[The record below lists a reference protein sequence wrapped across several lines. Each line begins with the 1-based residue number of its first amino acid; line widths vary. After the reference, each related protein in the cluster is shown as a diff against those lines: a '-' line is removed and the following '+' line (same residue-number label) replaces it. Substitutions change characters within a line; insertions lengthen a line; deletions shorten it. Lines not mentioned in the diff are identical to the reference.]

1 MLDRKNIISDKL
13 KNINSKESVTV
24 SLRNHSSSPRKM
36 RLIANI
42 IRNKNINYALSIL
55 KYNKNKVSSII
66 HKTLCSAL
74 SNWQLKNKDKDIEES
89 NLYVRSI
96 NVNNART
103 LKSIRPAPQ
112 GKWNRIRKKFNHLI
126 INISSRN
133 INYGTK
139 NKSNR

>member
-1 MLDRKNIISDKL
+1 MEYKKNIIINDKDDISIL
-13 KNINSKESVTV
+13 
-24 SLRNHSSSPRKM
+24 LRNHSSSPRKM

-42 IRNKNINYALSIL
+42 IRNKDINFALSIL

-74 SNWQLKNKDKDIEES
+74 SNWQLKNKDKDIEDS
-89 NLYVRSI
+89 NLYI
-96 NVNNART
+96 KNIIVNSARM
-103 LKSIRPAPQ
+103 LKTIRPAPQ
-112 GKWNRIRKKFNHLI
+112 GKWNRIRKKFNHLM

-139 NKSNR
+139 NKSNS

>member
-1 MLDRKNIISDKL
+1 MGDNKKNILSEKV
-13 KNINSKESVTV
+13 KNIDEDVSV
-24 SLRNHSSSPRKM
+24 SLRHHSSSPRKM

-55 KYNKNKVSSII
+55 KFNKNKVSNVI

-74 SNWQLKNKDKDIEES
+74 SNWQLKNQDKDIEDS
-89 NLYVRSI
+89 KLYIRNI
-96 NVNNART
+96 FVNHART

-133 INYGTK
+133 DNYGTK
-139 NKSNR
+139 NKSNC

>member
-1 MLDRKNIISDKL
+1 MIDKKKMISDKL
-13 KNINSKESVTV
+13 KDINLKDSVSV

-42 IRNKNINYALSIL
+42 IRNKSINYALSIL

-74 SNWQLKNKDKDIEES
+74 SNWQIKNQDKDIEDS
-89 NLYVRSI
+89 NLYIRSI
-96 NVNNART
+96 NVNSART

-112 GKWNRIRKKFNHLI
+112 GKWNRIRKKFNHLM

-133 INYGTK
+133 I
-139 NKSNR
+139 

>member
-1 MLDRKNIISDKL
+1 MIYKKTINSEEL
-13 KNINSKESVTV
+13 KNKNEDFSI
-24 SLRNHSSSPRKM
+24 SLRNNSSSPRKM
-36 RLIANI
+36 RLVANI

-55 KYNKNKVSSII
+55 KFNKNKVSNII

-74 SNWQLKNKDKDIEES
+74 SNWQLKNKNKDIEDS
-89 NLYVRSI
+89 NFYI
-96 NVNNART
+96 KNIIVNNGRM

-133 INYGTK
+133 INHGTK
-139 NKSNR
+139 NKSNC